1 MSGIEQPENE
11 TRLRSVLSA
20 LPLRSRLFS
29 NRYYDV
35 PVDPDAVEGGQRA
48 QDITPIKKAYRGE
61 YALER
66 EDGSFIGAIR
76 VTPANLSTSD
86 SGEWKQNVLQL
97 ASIITSA
104 VNFDAEMAEIMRAVD
119 YRDRLETYRE
129 RTSDLRQRA
138 LELTDEEGDDADAD
152 DDSNDIGAA
161 LAAETLADIAEERA
175 AVVNIYNETTLVREH
190 YVIVK
195 VDPAEAAKTTSS
207 DRGGLAGLPYFGE
220 AVTQHR
226 LKKQRD
232 SAEHTQTMLDLLRQR
247 VDSLA
252 NKLSTLDG
260 ISTTRLSSV
269 VYSQVVADYYQTAN
283 VYANAEF
290 SALIRESPIPGEHE
304 DPEHDVSH
312 EHVRGTGAASRS
324 GWSRPSVSAD
334 GGSTTIGG
342 EGQSTSRVK
351 RLIEGSPIPILSDA
365 ERNERYKSLLTPE
378 RIDPTPDPGHIT
390 INPNGDAVHAAT
402 IWVDEWPD
410 VPKDGMLREIFA
422 YGKPGVDVTVA
433 THLTGLDK
441 SDAKSDLRNKVNS
454 LQAKWKDADRKDHIT
469 ADRKKRNYETAK
481 DVKDALEESDH
492 GLFEAGCYITVRSSD
507 LDDMNEAVNAIKTR
521 LSEAPAHARGI
532 RADYNHLAGFRSTA
546 PVAED
551 HLDRRVRMRGDGLAS
566 LFPYANNNLAEPG
579 GIEVGTHENRQEPT
593 ILNIFDPK
601 HRSTGYDFG
610 IIGKKGSGKTIT
622 MGEII
627 HRQKLKHPETDV
639 VVIDPLQE
647 YAGLCEVFDGDRIVI
662 GGDTAINPFH
672 IEPTPPEKLAEVGRN
687 TPYKDAI
694 RRDMDFVESYYDLE
708 GLDDFSDKRGTWERA
723 IKIAH
728 ERKGIK
734 MNPSTHDNES
744 PTLLDVR
751 AVFVD
756 MARSAADFVD
766 DDLEDVEGAVD
777 DRRETAIQILNN
789 DLEPFN
795 ENGKYEHL
803 TRQTNLDI
811 AESGFL
817 YLDLQQY
824 ENEQDS
830 GGLMM
835 ELLVSQVYEQAKV
848 HEHPSMLAI
857 DESHYMLRRSSS
869 MESLK
874 QASRH
879 GRHYDLSLGFGTHS
893 LKEFFDESGES
904 EETQLTDNAEIIINN
919 MAFMFFLF
927 NDEMN
932 EEWAGELG
940 LSEREMDYIQEAK
953 PGNEERGYA
962 QALLKV
968 DEKGCYPLHIEM
980 SDDLN
985 PREFALLRYDQ
996 SNHPNDLGEYLG
1008 RFDDSCAW
1016 SWAEDDYGFRRT
1028 EDTTDAS
1035 EDSGDGVVS
1044 PSTPGGSGGAKNANA
1059 GREMDADEHDRGQP
1073 LTAIEGVAE
1082 TRSAALHRA
1091 GFDTVGDV
1099 LDGTIDELR
1108 QARGIGEKRAGHLQ
1122 DAAEAFVRDGHSA
1135 LDPGQPVAE
1144 IGTVDAKKAN
1154 ALRAAGY
1161 ETVREVV
1168 DADPDDLAL
1177 VEGFDATSARVIQ
1190 RRAEQTDNAIAADG
1204 GER

>member
-1 MSGIEQPENE
+1 MSGIDQPENE
-11 TRLRSVLSA
+11 TRLRSVLNA

-29 NRYYDV
+29 NRFYDA
-35 PVDPDAVEGGQRA
+35 PVDPDVVEGDQRP

-61 YALER
+61 YAIEC

-97 ASIITSA
+97 ATIITSS
-104 VNFDAEMAEIMRAVD
+104 VSFDAQMAETMRAVD
-119 YRDRLETYRE
+119 YRDRLEAYRE

-138 LELTDEEGDDADAD
+138 LELAD
-152 DDSNDIGAA
+152 DESGGEDSDAT

-175 AVVNIYNETTLVREH
+175 ATVNIYNETTLIREH

-195 VDPAEAAKTTSS
+195 VDPTEAAKTTSS
-207 DRGGLAGLPYFGE
+207 DRGGIESVPYFGDYI
-220 AVTQHR
+220 TQRR
-226 LKKQRD
+226 LQKQRD
-232 SAEHTQTMLDLLRQR
+232 SAEHTETMLDLLRQR
-247 VDSLA
+247 LDSLA
-252 NKLSTLDG
+252 NKLGTLDD

-269 VYSQVVADYYQTAN
+269 TYSQVIADYYQTAN
-283 VYANAEF
+283 VYANADF
-290 SALIRESPIPGEHE
+290 GALIRESPVPGEYE

-312 EHVRGTGAASRS
+312 EHVRGTGATSRS
-324 GWSRPSVSAD
+324 SWSRPSVSAD
-334 GGSTTIGG
+334 GGTALSAGAQPTGRIK
-342 EGQSTSRVK
+342 Q
-351 RLIEGSPIPILSDA
+351 LIEDSPMPILSDE

-378 RIDPTPDPGHIT
+378 RIDPTPDPSHIT
-390 INPNGDAVHAAT
+390 LDPNGETVHSAT

-410 VPKDGMLREIFA
+410 IPKDGMLREIFA
-422 YGKPGVDVTVA
+422 YGKPGVDVTVS

-454 LQAKWKDADRKDHIT
+454 LQAKWKDAEKKDHIT

-481 DVKDALEESDH
+481 DVKDALEDSDH
-492 GLFEAGCYITVRSSD
+492 GLFDVGCYITVQASE
-507 LDDMNEAVNAIKTR
+507 LDDLNETVNAIKTR

-551 HLDRRVRMRGDGLAS
+551 HLDRRVQMRGDGLAA

-622 MGEII
+622 MGEVV

-647 YAGLCEVFDGDRIVI
+647 YAGLCELFDGERVVI

-672 IEPTPPEKLAEVGRN
+672 IEPTPPEKLAEVGRD

-694 RRDMDFVESYYDLE
+694 RRDMDFVESYYDME
-708 GLDDFSDKRGTWERA
+708 GLEDFSDKRGTWERA

-728 ERKGIK
+728 KRKEIT
-734 MNPSTHDNES
+734 MDPNTHDNES

-751 AVFVD
+751 DVFVD
-756 MARSAADFVD
+756 MAQSASDFVD
-766 DDLEDVEGAVD
+766 DDLEDVEKAVS
-777 DRRETAIQILNN
+777 DREDTAITILNN
-789 DLEPFN
+789 DLEPFS

-803 TRQTNLDI
+803 TRQTEIDME
-811 AESGFL
+811 ESGFL

-848 HEHPSMLAI
+848 HDHPSMLAI

-893 LKEFFDESGES
+893 LKEFFDESGDGN
-904 EETQLTDNAEIIINN
+904 ETQLTDNAEIIINN

-940 LSEREMDYIQEAK
+940 LSEREMDYIQTAK
-953 PGNEERGYA
+953 PGNEERGYSE
-962 QALLKV
+962 ALLKV

-996 SNHPNDLGEYLG
+996 SNHPNDLGEYLE

-1028 EDTTDAS
+1028 GSSDDTG
-1035 EDSGDGVVS
+1035 EDSASGGPS
-1044 PSTPGGSGGAKNANA
+1044 PSAPDESGGGESGNA
-1059 GREMDADEHDRGQP
+1059 GRETDGIESGRDQP

-1082 TRSAALHRA
+1082 TRSAALHRT

-1099 LDGTIDELR
+1099 LDGSADELTR
-1108 QARGIGEKRAGHLQ
+1108 ARGIGEKRAEHLQ
-1122 DAAEAFVRDGHSA
+1122 EAAEEFIEYGHSA
-1135 LDPGQPVAE
+1135 LDPGQPVSE
-1144 IGTVDAKKAN
+1144 IGMVDAEKAN
-1154 ALRAAGY
+1154 ALHAAGY
-1161 ETVREVV
+1161 ETVREVA
-1168 DADPDDLAL
+1168 DADPDDLAA
-1177 VEGFDATSARVIQ
+1177 VEGVDATNAQFIQ
-1190 RRAEQTDNAIAADG
+1190 DKAEQADQTAAADG
-1204 GER
+1204 GQR

>member
-1 MSGIEQPENE
+1 MSGIDQPENG
-11 TRLRSVLSA
+11 TRLRSVLDM
-20 LPLRSRLFS
+20 LPLRSRFLS
-29 NRYYDV
+29 NRFYDA

-48 QDITPIKKAYRGE
+48 QDIAPIERAYRGE
-61 YALER
+61 YAIEC

-86 SGEWKQNVLQL
+86 SSKWKQNVQDL
-97 ASIITSA
+97 ATVITSA
-104 VNFDAEMAEIMRAVD
+104 VSFDAQMAETMRAVD
-119 YRDRLETYRE
+119 YRDRLEDYRE

-138 LELTDEEGDDADAD
+138 LELADEESEGE
-152 DDSNDIGAA
+152 DSDTT

-175 AVVNIYNETTLVREH
+175 AAVNIYNETTLVREH
-190 YVIVK
+190 YVVVK
-195 VDPAEAAKTTSS
+195 VDPSEAAKTISD
-207 DRGGLAGLPYFGE
+207 DRGGIESVPYFGDYI
-220 AVTQHR
+220 TQRR

-232 SAEHTQTMLDLLRQR
+232 SAEHTETMLDLLRQR
-247 VDSLA
+247 IDSLA
-252 NKLSTLDG
+252 NKLGTLDD
-260 ISTTRLSSV
+260 ISTARLSSV
-269 VYSQVVADYYQTAN
+269 AYSQVIADYYQTAN
-283 VYANAEF
+283 VYANADF
-290 SALIRESPIPGEHE
+290 GALIRESPVPGEYE
-304 DPEHDVSH
+304 DPEHDISH
-312 EHVRGTGAASRS
+312 EHVRGTGAASRD

-342 EGQSTSRVK
+342 GTPSTNRAK
-351 RLIEGSPIPILSDA
+351 QLIEESPIPILNDK

-390 INPNGDAVHAAT
+390 LDPNGETVHSAT

-410 VPKDGMLREIFA
+410 IPEDGMLREIFA
-422 YGKPGVDVTVA
+422 YGKAGVDVTIS

-441 SDAKSDLRNKVNS
+441 SDAKSDLRNTVNS
-454 LQAKWKDADRKDHIT
+454 LQAKWKDAEKKDHIT
-469 ADRKKRNYETAK
+469 ADRKKRNYETAR
-481 DVKDALEESDH
+481 DVKDALEDSDH
-492 GLFEAGCYITVRSSD
+492 GLFDVGCYITVQANKLSH
-507 LDDMNEAVNAIKTR
+507 MNEAVNAIKTR

-532 RADYNHLAGFRSTA
+532 RADYNHLAGFRSGA

-551 HLDRRVRMRGDGLAS
+551 RLDKRTKMRGDGLAA

-593 ILNIFDPK
+593 VLNIFDPK

-622 MGEII
+622 MGQII

-647 YAGLCEVFDGDRIVI
+647 YAGLCELFGGERVVI

-672 IEPTPPEKLAEVGRN
+672 IEPTPPEKLAEVGRD

-694 RRDMDFVESYYDLE
+694 RRDMDFVESYYDME

-728 ERKGIK
+728 ERKGIT
-734 MNPSTHDNES
+734 MDPNTHGNES
-744 PTLLDVR
+744 PTPLDAR
-751 AVFVD
+751 EVFVD
-756 MARSAADFVD
+756 MAQSAGDFVD
-766 DDLEDVEGAVD
+766 EDLEDVEKAVE
-777 DRRETAIQILNN
+777 DREDTAISILNN
-789 DLEPFN
+789 DLEPFSG
-795 ENGKYEHL
+795 NGKYEHL
-803 TRQTNLDI
+803 TRQTEIDME
-811 AESGFL
+811 ESGFL

-848 HEHPSMLAI
+848 HDHPSMLAI

-893 LKEFFDESGES
+893 LKEFFDESGDGS
-904 EETQLTDNAEIIINN
+904 ETQLTDNAEIIINN

-927 NDEMN
+927 LDEMN
-932 EEWAGELG
+932 EDWAGELG
-940 LSEREMDYIQEAK
+940 LSKREMGYIQDAK
-953 PGNEERGYA
+953 PGNEERGYS

-985 PREFALLRYDQ
+985 PREFAMLRYDQ
-996 SNHPNDLGEYLG
+996 SNHPNDLGEYLE

-1028 EDTTDAS
+1028 GDAHDTAEDTAD
-1035 EDSGDGVVS
+1035 DGSG
-1044 PSTPGGSGGAKNANA
+1044 PSTTDDSGGAEGANTS
-1059 GREMDADEHDRGQP
+1059 RETDADESDRDQP
-1073 LTAIEGVAE
+1073 LAAIEGVGE
-1082 TRSAALHRA
+1082 KRSAALHRA

-1099 LDGTIDELR
+1099 LDSDADSLTR
-1108 QARGIGEKRAGHLQ
+1108 ARGIGKKRAGHLQ
-1122 DAAEAFVRDGHSA
+1122 DAAEAFVENGYSA
-1135 LDPGQPVAE
+1135 LDPGQPVTE
-1144 IGTVDAKKAN
+1144 IGTVSAEKVN
-1154 ALRAAGY
+1154 ALHAAGY
-1161 ETVREVV
+1161 GTVREVV
-1168 DADPDDLAL
+1168 DADPDDLAA
-1177 VEGFDATSARVIQ
+1177 VEGFDATSAEYIQ
-1190 RRAEQTDNAIAADG
+1190 RRAEKTDQTAAADG
-1204 GER
+1204 GRP

>member
-1 MSGIEQPENE
+1 MSNIDQPENE
-11 TRLRSVLSA
+11 TRLRSVLDA
-20 LPLRSRLFS
+20 LPLRSRFLG
-29 NRYYDV
+29 NRFYDA
-35 PVDPDAVEGGQRA
+35 PVDPDVVEGGQRA
-48 QDITPIKKAYRGE
+48 QDIAPIEKAYRGE
-61 YALER
+61 YAIEC

-76 VTPANLSTSD
+76 ITPANLSTAD
-86 SGEWKQNVLQL
+86 GGAWHQNVVQL
-97 ASIITSA
+97 ASILTSA
-104 VNFDAEMAEIMRAVD
+104 VSFDAQMAETMRAVD
-119 YRDRLETYRE
+119 YRSRLEDYRE

-138 LELTDEEGDDADAD
+138 LELADEEHEGEDSDATFAV
-152 DDSNDIGAA
+152 
-161 LAAETLADIAEERA
+161 ETLADIAEERA
-175 AVVNIYNETTLVREH
+175 ATVNIYNETTLVREH

-195 VDPAEAAKTTSS
+195 VDPTEAAKTISD
-207 DRGGLAGLPYFGE
+207 DRGGIESIPYFGDIL
-220 AVTQHR
+220 TQRR
-226 LKKQRD
+226 LNKQRD
-232 SAEHTQTMLDLLRQR
+232 SAEHAQTMLDLLRQR

-252 NKLSTLDG
+252 NKLGTLDG
-260 ISTTRLSSV
+260 ISTSRLSSV
-269 VYSQVVADYYQTAN
+269 TYSQVIADYYQTAN
-283 VYANAEF
+283 VYANGDF
-290 SALIRESPIPGEHE
+290 GALIRESPIPGEHE

-334 GGSTTIGG
+334 GGSTTIGD
-342 EGQSTSRVK
+342 ETQSTGRVK
-351 RLIEGSPIPILSDA
+351 SLIEESPVPILNDT
-365 ERNERYKSLLTPE
+365 ERSERYKSLLTPE

-390 INPNGDAVHAAT
+390 LDPNGETVHSAT
-402 IWVDEWPD
+402 VWVDEWPD
-410 VPKDGMLREIFA
+410 IPKDGMLREIFA
-422 YGKPGVDVTVA
+422 YGKPGVDVTVS

-441 SDAKSDLRNKVNS
+441 SDAKSDLRNTVNS
-454 LQAKWKDADRKDHIT
+454 LQAKWKDAEKKDHIT
-469 ADRKKRNYETAK
+469 ADRKKREYETAK
-481 DVKDALEESDH
+481 DVKDALEDSDH
-492 GLFEAGCYITVRSSD
+492 GLFDVGCYITVQASD

-551 HLDRRVRMRGDGLAS
+551 HLDHRMQMRGDGLAA

-579 GIEVGTHENRQEPT
+579 GIEVGTHQNRQEPT
-593 ILNIFDPK
+593 VLNIFDPK

-647 YAGLCEVFDGDRIVI
+647 YAGLCELFGGERVVI

-672 IEPTPPEKLAEVGRN
+672 IEKAPPEKLDEVGRE

-708 GLDDFSDKRGTWERA
+708 GFDDFSDKRGTWERA

-728 ERKGIK
+728 RRKGITVD
-734 MNPSTHDNES
+734 PSTHDNES

-751 AVFVD
+751 EVFVD
-756 MARSAADFVD
+756 MAQSAADFVD
-766 DDLEDVEGAVD
+766 DDIEDVGKAVE
-777 DRRETAIQILNN
+777 DREDTAINILNN
-789 DLEPFN
+789 DLEPFS
-795 ENGKYEHL
+795 EDGKYEHL
-803 TRQTNLDI
+803 TRQTEIDI

-848 HEHPSMLAI
+848 HTHPSMLAI

-893 LKEFFDESGES
+893 LKEFFDESGDGD
-904 EETQLTDNAEIIINN
+904 ETQLTDNAEIIINN
-919 MAFMFFLF
+919 MAFMFFLY

-932 EEWAGELG
+932 EQWAGELG
-940 LSEREMDYIQEAK
+940 LNEREMKYVQEAK
-953 PGNEERGYA
+953 PGNEERGYSE
-962 QALLKV
+962 ALLKV

-996 SNHPNDLGEYLG
+996 SNHPNDLREYLE

-1028 EDTTDAS
+1028 GDPADTSESSDEKGVSASDTD
-1035 EDSGDGVVS
+1035 
-1044 PSTPGGSGGAKNANA
+1044 GSGGAESANTS
-1059 GREMDADEHDRGQP
+1059 REMNADENRRDQP
-1073 LTAIEGVAE
+1073 LTAIDGVGE
-1082 TRSAALHRA
+1082 VRSAALHRA

-1099 LDGTIDELR
+1099 LDADESELTN
-1108 QARGIGEKRAGHLQ
+1108 ARGIGKKRAGHLRE
-1122 DAAEAFVRDGHSA
+1122 AAETFARDGHSA
-1135 LDPGQPVAE
+1135 LDSGQPVGD
-1144 IGTVDAKKAN
+1144 IGSLDTRQAN

-1161 ETVREVV
+1161 ETVHDVV
-1168 DADPDDLAL
+1168 SADTDDLAT
-1177 VEGFDATSARVIQ
+1177 VEGFDQTKAGFVQ
-1190 RRAEQTDNAIAADG
+1190 GQAEETDQTAVTDG
-1204 GER
+1204 GSR